1 MILFIFEGKKCEPR
15 LFETLKHLF
24 FAKETEPF
32 VCTYNSNIYSLYSN
46 LKGYD
51 VF

>member
-15 LFETLKHLF
+15 LIETLKHLF

-32 VCTYNSNIYSLYSN
+32 VCTYNSNIYSLYQPT
-46 LKGYD
+46 YR
-51 VF
+51 